1 MTAAKEPLRAF
12 LRSRRERVR
21 PEAVGL
27 EPGSGPRRVPGLR
40 REEVAAL
47 AGVSVDYYTRFEQG
61 RDLNVSEEVVRAVGR
76 ALQLE
81 GDELAHLIALARP
94 IARRRPRSASPPQRV
109 RPDVGVLV
117 DALGLPAF
125 VLGRR
130 LDVLATNRLARALLT
145 DFTALPEAERNHA
158 RWVFLDPAAR
168 ERYLDW
174 EAVARDNVAQLRLQA
189 GRHPEDERLTALIG
203 ELSVRSGQFAAW
215 WADQAVSSSLHGRK
229 RYHHPV
235 VGELEVS
242 FEALA
247 IADAPDQRLYIYTAA
262 PGSPSEQRLRLLA
275 DWTAAPLASDVR
287 TTG

>member
-1 MTAAKEPLRAF
+1 MAAAKEPLRAF

-27 EPGSGPRRVPGLR
+27 EPGPGPRRVPGLR
-40 REEVAAL
+40 REEVATL

-94 IARRRPRSASPPQRV
+94 IARRRPRSAPPPQRV
-109 RPDVGVLV
+109 RPDVRVLV

-130 LDVLATNRLARALLT
+130 LDVLAANRLARALLT

-189 GRHPEDERLTALIG
+189 GRQPEDERLTALIG
-203 ELSVRSGQFAAW
+203 ELTVRSGQFAAW

-229 RYHHPV
+229 RYRHPV

-247 IADAPDQRLYIYTAA
+247 IADAPDQRLYIYAAA
-262 PGSPSEQRLRLLA
+262 PGSPSELRLRLLA
-275 DWTAAPLASDVR
+275 DWTAAPLASDVG